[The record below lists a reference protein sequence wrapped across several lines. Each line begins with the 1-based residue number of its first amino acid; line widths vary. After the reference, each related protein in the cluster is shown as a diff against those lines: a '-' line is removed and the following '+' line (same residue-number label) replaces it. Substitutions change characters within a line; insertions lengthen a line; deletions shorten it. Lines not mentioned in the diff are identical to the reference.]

1 MKIKKISISRA
12 LKKSAVSKA
21 GKKFM
26 WDRKK
31 VSIEKRM
38 YFGFAVIT
46 AMIVLMAA
54 ISVTTGSS
62 INSVTKGMTQGRIP
76 AIIYA
81 NKINTATSDYRIYET
96 AVALAE
102 DDASIDEME
111 SIMKE
116 YENQINMHIQDYKG
130 YMKTQK
136 ERETINY
143 IETHWNTYLE
153 YSARTVLLSRQ
164 HKTKEAAAWL
174 EGESKQ
180 EYMNISNELNALT
193 DLNSAYAED
202 ERERAERVFLISI
215 IVSIL
220 FAAAGTAFSVFI
232 SRIIVR
238 RINEPIKM
246 LIDAADRISA
256 GDVDVEIEYDNED
269 EISILA
275 DSFRKIVEGIREQAR
290 VADLIAKGDL
300 SVDITPRSEHDL
312 LGIALAEMIESN
324 NEMLSDISM
333 ASEQLASGAGQISD
347 SSTVLSQGASEQ
359 ASSIEQLTAAIE
371 EISVKTMMNVEN
383 AQKANTIA
391 ENAKSGAEKGN
402 SQMGEMLRAMEEISS
417 SSDNISRII
426 KVIEDIAFQTNILAL
441 NAAVEAARA
450 GQYGRGFAVVAE
462 EVRNLAERSARAARE
477 TAEMIDNSVRKA
489 NDGTQIANDT
499 AEALYRIIQEVESAA
514 VVVAEIA
521 SASQEQAD
529 GIGQVNIAINQ
540 VSDVVQSNSATSEQ
554 SAAASEELAGQAQAL
569 KDMVSRY
576 KLK

>member
-1 MKIKKISISRA
+1 
-12 LKKSAVSKA
+12 
-21 GKKFM
+21 
-26 WDRKK
+26 
-31 VSIEKRM
+31 
-38 YFGFAVIT
+38 
-46 AMIVLMAA
+46 
-54 ISVTTGSS
+54 
-62 INSVTKGMTQGRIP
+62 
-76 AIIYA
+76 
-81 NKINTATSDYRIYET
+81 
-96 AVALAE
+96 
-102 DDASIDEME
+102 
-111 SIMKE
+111 
-116 YENQINMHIQDYKG
+116 
-130 YMKTQK
+130 
-136 ERETINY
+136 
-143 IETHWNTYLE
+143 
-153 YSARTVLLSRQ
+153 
-164 HKTKEAAAWL
+164 
-174 EGESKQ
+174 
-180 EYMNISNELNALT
+180 
-193 DLNSAYAED
+193 
-202 ERERAERVFLISI
+202 
-215 IVSIL
+215 
-220 FAAAGTAFSVFI
+220 
-232 SRIIVR
+232 
-238 RINEPIKM
+238 M
-246 LIDAADRISA
+246 LIDAADRIST

-576 KLK
+576 ELK

>member
-1 MKIKKISISRA
+1 M
-12 LKKSAVSKA
+12 
-21 GKKFM
+21 
-26 WDRKK
+26 RKM
-31 VSIEKRM
+31 R
-38 YFGFAVIT
+38 
-46 AMIVLMAA
+46 
-54 ISVTTGSS
+54 
-62 INSVTKGMTQGRIP
+62 GR
-76 AIIYA
+76 
-81 NKINTATSDYRIYET
+81 
-96 AVALAE
+96 
-102 DDASIDEME
+102 
-111 SIMKE
+111 
-116 YENQINMHIQDYKG
+116 
-130 YMKTQK
+130 
-136 ERETINY
+136 
-143 IETHWNTYLE
+143 
-153 YSARTVLLSRQ
+153 
-164 HKTKEAAAWL
+164 
-174 EGESKQ
+174 
-180 EYMNISNELNALT
+180 
-193 DLNSAYAED
+193 
-202 ERERAERVFLISI
+202 
-215 IVSIL
+215 
-220 FAAAGTAFSVFI
+220 
-232 SRIIVR
+232 
-238 RINEPIKM
+238 
-246 LIDAADRISA
+246 
-256 GDVDVEIEYDNED
+256 
-269 EISILA
+269 
-275 DSFRKIVEGIREQAR
+275 
-290 VADLIAKGDL
+290 
-300 SVDITPRSEHDL
+300 
-312 LGIALAEMIESN
+312 
-324 NEMLSDISM
+324 
-333 ASEQLASGAGQISD
+333 
-347 SSTVLSQGASEQ
+347 EQ
-359 ASSIEQLTAAIE
+359 ASSIERLTAAIE

>member
-1 MKIKKISISRA
+1 M
-12 LKKSAVSKA
+12 
-21 GKKFM
+21 
-26 WDRKK
+26 RKM
-31 VSIEKRM
+31 R
-38 YFGFAVIT
+38 G
-46 AMIVLMAA
+46 
-54 ISVTTGSS
+54 
-62 INSVTKGMTQGRIP
+62 
-76 AIIYA
+76 
-81 NKINTATSDYRIYET
+81 
-96 AVALAE
+96 
-102 DDASIDEME
+102 
-111 SIMKE
+111 
-116 YENQINMHIQDYKG
+116 
-130 YMKTQK
+130 
-136 ERETINY
+136 
-143 IETHWNTYLE
+143 
-153 YSARTVLLSRQ
+153 
-164 HKTKEAAAWL
+164 
-174 EGESKQ
+174 
-180 EYMNISNELNALT
+180 
-193 DLNSAYAED
+193 
-202 ERERAERVFLISI
+202 
-215 IVSIL
+215 
-220 FAAAGTAFSVFI
+220 
-232 SRIIVR
+232 
-238 RINEPIKM
+238 
-246 LIDAADRISA
+246 
-256 GDVDVEIEYDNED
+256 
-269 EISILA
+269 
-275 DSFRKIVEGIREQAR
+275 REQAR

-300 SVDITPRSEHDL
+300 SVDITPRSERDL

-371 EISVKTMMNVEN
+371 EISAKTLMNVEN

-569 KDMVSRY
+569 RDMVSRY

>member
-1 MKIKKISISRA
+1 MKSLKSRLVNYIEELSSALDDLGNGKLDISLQHSYD
-12 LKKSAVSKA
+12 
-21 GKKFM
+21 G
-26 WDRKK
+26 
-31 VSIEKRM
+31 E
-38 YFGFAVIT
+38 FAVIKESLLKT
-46 AMIVLMAA
+46 SSSFSHLIGEIAQ
-54 ISVTTGSS
+54 ISSQV
-62 INSVTKGMTQGRIP
+62 
-76 AIIYA
+76 
-81 NKINTATSDYRIYET
+81 
-96 AVALAE
+96 
-102 DDASIDEME
+102 
-111 SIMKE
+111 
-116 YENQINMHIQDYKG
+116 
-130 YMKTQK
+130 
-136 ERETINY
+136 
-143 IETHWNTYLE
+143 
-153 YSARTVLLSRQ
+153 
-164 HKTKEAAAWL
+164 
-174 EGESKQ
+174 
-180 EYMNISNELNALT
+180 
-193 DLNSAYAED
+193 
-202 ERERAERVFLISI
+202 
-215 IVSIL
+215 
-220 FAAAGTAFSVFI
+220 
-232 SRIIVR
+232 
-238 RINEPIKM
+238 
-246 LIDAADRISA
+246 
-256 GDVDVEIEYDNED
+256 
-269 EISILA
+269 
-275 DSFRKIVEGIREQAR
+275 
-290 VADLIAKGDL
+290 
-300 SVDITPRSEHDL
+300 
-312 LGIALAEMIESN
+312 
-324 NEMLSDISM
+324 
-333 ASEQLASGAGQISD
+333 ASGADQVAGG
-347 SSTVLSQGASEQ
+347 SQLLAQGTTEQ

>member
-1 MKIKKISISRA
+1 M
-12 LKKSAVSKA
+12 
-21 GKKFM
+21 
-26 WDRKK
+26 RKM
-31 VSIEKRM
+31 R
-38 YFGFAVIT
+38 G
-46 AMIVLMAA
+46 
-54 ISVTTGSS
+54 
-62 INSVTKGMTQGRIP
+62 
-76 AIIYA
+76 
-81 NKINTATSDYRIYET
+81 
-96 AVALAE
+96 
-102 DDASIDEME
+102 
-111 SIMKE
+111 
-116 YENQINMHIQDYKG
+116 
-130 YMKTQK
+130 
-136 ERETINY
+136 
-143 IETHWNTYLE
+143 
-153 YSARTVLLSRQ
+153 
-164 HKTKEAAAWL
+164 
-174 EGESKQ
+174 
-180 EYMNISNELNALT
+180 
-193 DLNSAYAED
+193 
-202 ERERAERVFLISI
+202 
-215 IVSIL
+215 
-220 FAAAGTAFSVFI
+220 
-232 SRIIVR
+232 
-238 RINEPIKM
+238 
-246 LIDAADRISA
+246 
-256 GDVDVEIEYDNED
+256 
-269 EISILA
+269 
-275 DSFRKIVEGIREQAR
+275 REQAR

-300 SVDITPRSEHDL
+300 SVDITPRSERDL